1 MTEGS
6 EELKPARH
14 TLSCVPSRDSDSL
27 VQSPFSVLFSN
38 SSVIMKET
46 L

>member
-14 TLSCVPSRDSDSL
+14 TLSCVPSRDSGSL
-27 VQSPFSVLFSN
+27 VQFPRTRGLSL
-38 SSVIMKET
+38 I
-46 L
+46 LL